1 VGAGRDGTV
10 SVGDAGGGAGV
21 QSVRRAFELLE
32 LIADAGGSQGI
43 SQLSA
48 RSGLPVPTIHRLLHT
63 LIGAGYVRQD
73 SSRRYAL
80 GPRLIRLGDL
90 ADRSLGAWAVP
101 LLARL
106 VEATGETANL
116 AVLEGNEVVYL
127 AQAPSPHSLRMF
139 TEPGHRV
146 LAHCTAVGKALLAGL
161 PAGEVLALVE
171 RTGMPALTP
180 HTITDPDTLLAAL
193 AGCRSQGY
201 AIDDGEQE
209 LGVRCVAVA
218 VPHPGTRTAIS
229 ISGPPARLDDAAIAA
244 AVPVLRGVAAELAR
258 YFADGH
264 AAP

>member
-1 VGAGRDGTV
+1 MTAATGGEAGA
-10 SVGDAGGGAGV
+10 AGV

-32 LIADAGGSQGI
+32 LIADAGGAQGI
-43 SQLSA
+43 SQLSTS
-48 RSGLPVPTIHRLLHT
+48 SGLPVPTIHRLLHT
-63 LIGAGYVRQD
+63 MIASGYVRQGA
-73 SSRRYAL
+73 SRRYAL

-90 ADRSLGAWAVP
+90 ASQSLGAWAVP

-116 AVLEGNEVVYL
+116 AILEGGEVVYL
-127 AQAPSPHSLRMF
+127 AQAPSPHSMRMF

-161 PAGEVLALVE
+161 PPAEVVE
-171 RTGMPALTP
+171 VVTRTGMPALTP
-180 HTITDPDTLLAAL
+180 HTITDPDTLLSAL
-193 AGCRSQGY
+193 DECRRQGY
-201 AIDDGEQE
+201 AVDDGEQE

-229 ISGPPARLDDAAIAA
+229 ISGPQVRVDDAAIAA
-244 AVPVLRGVAAELAR
+244 AVPVLREVAAQLAR
-258 YFADGH
+258 HFADGH